1 MYVKDSVIEAQIEK
15 DLKKQHVK
23 GRIREVEHQLSR
35 RGKAKCRHSKLQQ
48 RLEILRG
55 ELNLLSD

>member
-23 GRIREVEHQLSR
+23 GRIKEVERQLSLRAKRKR
-35 RGKAKCRHSKLQQ
+35 RCSGLKG
-48 RLEILRG
+48 RLEKLRG
-55 ELNLLSD
+55 ELKLLSD